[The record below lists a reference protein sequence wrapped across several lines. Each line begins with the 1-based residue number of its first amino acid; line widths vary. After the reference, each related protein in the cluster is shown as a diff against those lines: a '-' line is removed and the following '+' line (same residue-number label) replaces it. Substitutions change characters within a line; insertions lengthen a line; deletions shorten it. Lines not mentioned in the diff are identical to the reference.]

1 MRNHLLVFFLFFC
14 SPIFAQQTVYKG
26 FEADSAAEPVGG
38 IAFLNTF
45 IQANLRKPIAAEALG
60 IGGRIILS
68 GVVETDGHITEVKLM
83 NTLRPDCDREA
94 LRVFKLFNSWKPAY
108 KDGKPVL
115 QEVNMPVF
123 FKPNAPFVYEHGLK
137 ITYLDADMNLLPDS
151 SKQVK
156 FKQVAPIDTNGLPTG
171 DLVLYKLVTNTW
183 AEYARDS
190 LVRKQS
196 EQTDFRERPAYLI
209 GHQLALQKLS
219 GYLYTVDA
227 NGVIR
232 AQNSYKEG
240 KVSGSQLVYHAN
252 GALAEKVDYSENKK
266 TIIAWYPNGQIQ
278 QVHELIMGSAVEP
291 ALSDRVTAV
300 WDSTGRQFVK
310 DGNGRTTYYKTVKSY
325 TDKNQETSLSEQGV
339 YKDYYK
345 QGIWTG
351 RYSDGSYFY
360 EERYDKGVLLDGRSR
375 LAGHD
380 TVNYELEDRL
390 PVFSGGMQGLKQFLN
405 QNLRYPI
412 GAQEA
417 RVAGQVV
424 VSFVVCTDGT
434 LCDYEIVKGVRSDID
449 REALR
454 VVKKMSGTWIPGVQ
468 QGKKVRV
475 KYNLPINFNL

>member
-1 MRNHLLVFFLFFC
+1 MRNHLLVFCLFFC
-14 SPIFAQQTVYKG
+14 SPIFAQQTVYKA
-26 FEADSAAEPVGG
+26 FEVDSAAVPHGG
-38 IAFLNTF
+38 VAFLNTF

-68 GVVETDGHITEVKLM
+68 GIVETDGHITEVKLM
-83 NTLRPDCDREA
+83 NSLRPDCDREA

-108 KDGKPVL
+108 KDGKPVR
-115 QEVNMPVF
+115 QEVNMPVI
-123 FKPNAPFVYEHGLK
+123 FKPTASFVYKHGLK

-156 FKQVAPIDTNGLPTG
+156 FKQVVPVDTNGLPTG
-171 DLVLYKLVTNTW
+171 DLVLYKLTPNTW

-196 EQTDFRERPAYLI
+196 EQTTLQERPVYLI

-227 NGVIR
+227 NGTLR

-252 GALAEKVDYSENKK
+252 GALAEKIDFSENKK
-266 TIIAWYPNGQIQ
+266 TIIAWYANGQIQ
-278 QVHELIMGSAVEP
+278 QIHELITGSAVDL

-300 WDSTGRQFVK
+300 WDSTGKQLVK
-310 DGNGRTTYYKTVKSY
+310 DGNGLATYHKTVKSRI
-325 TDKNQETSLSEQGV
+325 DKHRETSLSEQGT

-351 RYSDGSYFY
+351 RYGDGSYFY
-360 EERYDKGVLLDGRSR
+360 EEHYDKGVLLDGRSR
-375 LAGHD
+375 LAGQD
-380 TVNYELEDRL
+380 TIAYELEDRL
-390 PVFSGGMQGLKQFLN
+390 PVFSGGMPGLRQFLN
-405 QNLRYPI
+405 QNLRYPV
-412 GAQEA
+412 GAQQA

-424 VSFVVCTDGT
+424 VGFVVCTDGT
-434 LCDYEIVKGVRSDID
+434 LCDYEIIKSVRPDID
-449 REALR
+449 QEALR
-454 VVKKMSGTWIPGVQ
+454 VVKKTNGNWIPGIR

-475 KYNLPINFNL
+475 KYSLPINFNL